1 MNEDDTIPSHIL
13 SSQCLSRKS
22 IPVPPLSIKRTPHS
36 HILSRSLLHFFF
48 RPYSL
53 PLSESFK
60 YLSLSLTLSLQ
71 LFLSRSR
78 SKSQSKYLSL
88 TSLSKNILVVL
99 YASNLSSKFFLRDSL
114 LKQYSRCDSSFVC
127 RCIEAILRTK
137 TSLALNLLVIRV
149 WKTIVTGRTFC

>member
-13 SSQCLSRKS
+13 SSHCLSRKS

-53 PLSESFK
+53 PLSESFTS
-60 YLSLSLTLSLQ
+60 LSFSLSLPPSLTHSLQ

-137 TSLALNLLVIRV
+137 TSLALNSLVIRV
-149 WKTIVTGRTFC
+149 